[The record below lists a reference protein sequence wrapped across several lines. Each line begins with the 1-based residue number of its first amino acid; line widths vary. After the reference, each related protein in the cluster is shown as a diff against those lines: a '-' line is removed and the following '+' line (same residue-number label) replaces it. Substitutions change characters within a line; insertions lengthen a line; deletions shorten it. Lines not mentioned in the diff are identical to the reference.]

1 MADLWW
7 LPLSIKDAIDIFI
20 LALFL
25 RYAYN
30 LLKGSGSKALFMGF
44 IAFFVLWAIVSQIL
58 EMRLMGALLDKFV
71 NIGLLI
77 LVIIFQEEIK
87 KILISIGSAS
97 NWQRF
102 TGVLRDRNG
111 QDKKIDNIAPII
123 LACKNMAKKKV
134 GALIVIQQNLDL
146 SPWMHAGERFTCD
159 INSRI
164 IENIFFK
171 NSPLHDGAMVIV
183 GDKIKAAGV
192 ILPVANNA
200 DLNKDLGLRHRAALG
215 LALKT
220 DGIVIIIS
228 EERGHISVAHQG
240 EIQMNI
246 SIDQLQSV
254 LERSSL

>member
-1 MADLWW
+1 
-7 LPLSIKDAIDIFI
+7 
-20 LALFL
+20 
-25 RYAYN
+25 
-30 LLKGSGSKALFMGF
+30 
-44 IAFFVLWAIVSQIL
+44 
-58 EMRLMGALLDKFV
+58 
-71 NIGLLI
+71 
-77 LVIIFQEEIK
+77 
-87 KILISIGSAS
+87 
-97 NWQRF
+97 
-102 TGVLRDRNG
+102 
-111 QDKKIDNIAPII
+111 
-123 LACKNMAKKKV
+123 MAKKKV

-254 LERSSL
+254 LELSSL

>member
-1 MADLWW
+1 MTDLWW
-7 LPLSIKDAIDIFI
+7 LPLSIKDGIDIFI

-25 RYAYN
+25 YYSYN

-44 IAFFVLWAIVSQIL
+44 IAFFALWAIVSQIL

-87 KILISIGSAS
+87 KILISIGSAYR
-97 NWQRF
+97 WQRF
-102 TGVLRDRNG
+102 TGVLRDRN
-111 QDKKIDNIAPII
+111 QSKNIDNIAPII
-123 LACKNMAKKKV
+123 LACKNMAKKKT
-134 GALIVIQQNLDL
+134 GALIVIQQNIDL
-146 SPWMHAGERFTCD
+146 STWMHAGERFTCD
-159 INSRI
+159 INSRL

-215 LALKT
+215 LAQKT
-220 DGIVIIIS
+220 DSIVIIIS
-228 EERGHISVAHQG
+228 EERGHISVAQQG

-246 SIDQLQSV
+246 SIDQLQNV
-254 LERSSL
+254 LERSTL

>member
-97 NWQRF
+97 HWQRF

-164 IENIFFK
+164 I
-171 NSPLHDGAMVIV
+171 
-183 GDKIKAAGV
+183 
-192 ILPVANNA
+192 LPVANNA
-200 DLNKDLGLRHRAALG
+200 DLNKDLVLRHRAALG